1 MLRNGEL
8 RRVAKGLKYTVY
20 LKSYTKCTRTC
31 TISPVNGR
39 DFLQPPDTIRERE
52 FPVSGREYVV

>member
-8 RRVAKGLKYTVY
+8 RRVAKRSKYTVY
-20 LKSYTKCTRTC
+20 LKSYTKCTRAC
-31 TISPVNGR
+31 IISPANGR
-39 DFLQPPDTIRERE
+39 DFLQPPDTIREWE